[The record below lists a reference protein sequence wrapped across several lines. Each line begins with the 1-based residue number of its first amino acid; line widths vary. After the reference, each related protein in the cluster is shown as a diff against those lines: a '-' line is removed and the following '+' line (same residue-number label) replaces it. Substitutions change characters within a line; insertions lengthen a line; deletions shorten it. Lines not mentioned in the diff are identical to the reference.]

1 MYNLGFLKKQ
11 IDIPED
17 ALFRVHEGKGVE
29 LIYGC
34 SLQPN
39 SLNTYYCPK
48 DYSIDMGYYTVCLEK
63 TFFGTGSCKGK
74 QSQNF

>member
-39 SLNTYYCPK
+39 SLNTLPDLK
-48 DYSIDMGYYTVCLEK
+48 ATLMTDLEY
-63 TFFGTGSCKGK
+63 FFKIS
-74 QSQNF
+74 